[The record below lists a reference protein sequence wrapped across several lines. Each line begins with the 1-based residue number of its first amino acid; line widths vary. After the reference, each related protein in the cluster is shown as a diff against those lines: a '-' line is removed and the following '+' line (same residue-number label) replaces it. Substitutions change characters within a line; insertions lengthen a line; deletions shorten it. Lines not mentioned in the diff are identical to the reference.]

1 MNHGVREAKRE
12 SHKVLWPSM
21 KKETRDGVLNIL
33 NELRSFW
40 KVGFARMR
48 GLWKG
53 PEQLLPSVL
62 AAPSG
67 IWQLLE
73 REVEKSILLS
83 GALPSP
89 GTGPRTGDVLS
100 TNLLHAVSAD
110 DVLSANLLHAVG
122 PTGGET
128 AV

>member
-1 MNHGVREAKRE
+1 
-12 SHKVLWPSM
+12 M
-21 KKETRDGVLNIL
+21 KMETRNGVLNIL
-33 NELRSFW
+33 NELMSFW
-40 KVGFARMR
+40 KAGFARLR
-48 GLWKG
+48 GHRKG

-67 IWQLLE
+67 IWQLHE

-89 GTGPRTGDVLS
+89 GTGPRVDDVLS

-110 DVLSANLLHAVG
+110 DVLSTNLLHAVS
-122 PTGGET
+122 PAGGRT
-128 AV
+128 AA